1 VPVRGLQPIA
11 YHSRDLERTEMSKNG
26 GNALVNDSMAT
37 EGNHAVIKM
46 TERKIT
52 EKHKVFKNNAT

>member
-1 VPVRGLQPIA
+1 
-11 YHSRDLERTEMSKNG
+11 MSKNG